1 MSIKVIADSC
11 CDLPDFYENEWGVN
25 LIPLKITVDGT
36 TYTDDGSIDTHDLI
50 RAMKA
55 SSSSPSTA
63 CPSPSDYA
71 DAMSG
76 DDDVFVV
83 TLSSQLSGSYQ
94 SAKAGAELKRGTG
107 RVHVLDSQSASAG
120 QVLLVHNLLRL
131 IKEGL
136 GFSEIAI
143 RAEKLAAEMKTFF
156 VLQSLDNLIKAGRIS
171 RLVGQLAS
179 ILHMRPIM
187 GEDGAGNILLL
198 EKARGTQNAMKRL
211 GELVIETA
219 EKAKAILPARDTL
232 VIAHCNCLE
241 RAQELKK
248 QVLHGSSVIRN
259 VLIVATGGLSTVYA
273 NDGGIVVGY

>member
-1 MSIKVIADSC
+1 MGIKIIADSC
-11 CDLPDFYENEWGVN
+11 CDLPGFYENEWGVS
-25 LIPLKITVDGT
+25 LIPLKITVGSA
-36 TYTDDGSIDTHDLI
+36 TYTDDGSIDAGELI
-50 RAMKA
+50 QAMK
-55 SSSSPSTA
+55 SCPSSPSTA

-94 SAKAGAELKRGTG
+94 SAKAGVELKHGSG

-120 QVLLVHNLLRL
+120 EVLLVHNLLRL
-131 IKEGL
+131 VKEGL
-136 GFSEIAI
+136 GFSEIAL

-187 GEDGAGNILLL
+187 GEDGAGSILLL

-219 EKAKAILPARDTL
+219 EKAKAMLPARDTL

-241 RAQELKK
+241 RAQELEK
-248 QVLHGSSVIRN
+248 QVLRGSSVIRN

>member
-1 MSIKVIADSC
+1 MGIKIIADSC
-11 CDLPDFYENEWGVN
+11 CDLPGFYENEWGVS
-25 LIPLKITVDGT
+25 LIPLKITVGSA
-36 TYTDDGSIDTHDLI
+36 TYTDDGGIDTGELI
-50 RAMKA
+50 RAMK
-55 SSSSPSTA
+55 SCSSSPSTA

-94 SAKAGAELKRGTG
+94 SAKAGAGLKRGSG

-120 QVLLVHNLLRL
+120 EVLLVHNLLRL
-131 IKEGL
+131 VKEGL

-211 GELVIETA
+211 GELIIETA
-219 EKAKAILPARDTL
+219 EKAKSMLPARDTL

-248 QVLHGSSVIRN
+248 QVLRGSSVIRD